1 MAWSILRKNVPG
13 KIPTFRSLVCDTE
26 DDVLTLPTD
35 VAFGSE
41 AFCIENGKTYILETD
56 GDWVE
61 KTSSGGGGETITVE
75 PLSVVENEI
84 TTAPEGTAY
93 NPVTVNVPSAG
104 GDGFYIS
111 ANSESGSTQVPS
123 GKVLHSTTKDDDTN
137 AFTYILRIYAYA
149 TNEME
154 DSITFNG
161 EGDVSGQEIYATSGT
176 TNDTITFSIDTIDEE
191 SSVALSSW
199 YDMTGYS
206 YLENFTNYTWTITM
220 LSL

>member
-61 KTSSGGGGETITVE
+61 KTASSGGETITVE
-75 PLSVVENEI
+75 PLSVVENGT

-93 NPVTVNVPSAG
+93 NPVIVNVPSAG
-104 GDGFYIS
+104 GNGFYIS
-111 ANSESGSTQVPS
+111 ADSETESAQVPS

-149 TNEME
+149 SNEME
-154 DSITFNG
+154 DSVTFNG
-161 EGDVSGQEIYATSGT
+161 EGDISGQDITAFNE
-176 TNDTITFSIDTIDEE
+176 TNDTIEFSITTTDGE
-191 SSVALSSW
+191 SSVALSGW
-199 YDMTGYS
+199 YNMGGDS
-206 YLENFTNYTWTITM
+206 YLDIYPNYTWTITM

>member
-26 DDVLTLPTD
+26 DDVLILPTD

-75 PLSVVENEI
+75 PLSVVENGT

-93 NPVTVNVPSAG
+93 TPVTVNVPSAG

-111 ANSESGSTQVPS
+111 ANSESESTQVPS
-123 GKVLHSTTKDDDTN
+123 GKVLHSTTKNEDTN

-149 TNEME
+149 SNEME
-154 DSITFNG
+154 DSVTFNG
-161 EGDVSGQEIYATSGT
+161 EGNISGQDITAFND
-176 TNDTITFSIDTIDEE
+176 TNDTIEFSITTTDEE
-191 SSVALSSW
+191 SSVALTGW
-199 YDMTGYS
+199 YSMGGDS
-206 YLENFTNYTWTITM
+206 YIDIYPNYTWTITM